1 MGENKAWNTR
11 INKMRF
17 LIPNIYSPL
26 SSLYTIRS
34 NKLRRADVIKAKK
47 KKKKKKVR
55 NNGRLLLNPFYS

>member
-47 KKKKKKVR
+47 KKKKKEI
-55 NNGRLLLNPFYS
+55 NNGRMLLIPFYS